1 MEDTQP
7 PVAGTQSVR
16 RALML
21 LRIVANHREEG
32 VRLPRIVELSGLERV
47 TAYRLLTCL
56 TEERFLERDPVTRAY
71 RVGLEAALL
80 APGPQGTPPLPESF
94 PLAMRR
100 VARICNEPVF
110 CMVREG
116 DYVCCAHREVATSRT
131 RVDATP
137 VGVRRLLGTGTGGTA
152 MLALLEDQE
161 IERIYG
167 RHESEFRERGRT
179 LADLHRDAEATR
191 QRQYAVTRE
200 MFQSGIGGV
209 GVAFKLSDHAMAAF
223 SVATMVAKL
232 GTEVQRSLA
241 GQLLHEVRTLR
252 LQPFE
257 APGVEA

>member
-1 MEDTQP
+1 
-7 PVAGTQSVR
+7 VAGTQSVR
-16 RALML
+16 SALML
-21 LRIVANHREEG
+21 LRIVANHRDEG
-32 VRLPRIVELSGLERV
+32 IRLPRVVELSGLERV

-80 APGPQGTPPLPESF
+80 APGLQGTPPLPESF
-94 PLAMRR
+94 SLAMRR

-137 VGVRRLLGTGTGGTA
+137 VGMRRLLGTGGTA
-152 MLALLEDQE
+152 MLALLDDHE
-161 IERIYG
+161 IDRIYG
-167 RHESEFRERGRT
+167 RHETEYRERGRS
-179 LADLHRDAEATR
+179 LGDLHRDAEATR

-232 GTEVQRSLA
+232 GTELQRALA

-252 LQPFE
+252 LQPFDAPRLE
-257 APGVEA
+257 A